1 MNINYVRH
9 ILHMEKTD
17 NATQVTKALQNI
29 INSFI
34 SSQPVNHQPK
44 TKGIKFVVKP
54 KNSYSNLISKGYG

>member
-1 MNINYVRH
+1 
-9 ILHMEKTD
+9 MEKTD